1 MGVIVDSSVLVA
13 SERGAVDLAAKLQE
27 RAGEPAGMS
36 AITASELLHGVHRAA
51 PSAVKARRE
60 ALVERL
66 LATLTVI
73 PFDQV
78 VARVHARLWA
88 TLAAGG
94 VNLGAHDLIIGAT
107 AVALGWAVATRDTR
121 SFPKIP
127 GLEVEVWK

>member
-1 MGVIVDSSVLVA
+1 MGVIVDSSVFVA
-13 SERGAVDLAAKLQE
+13 SERGAFDLRSKLND
-27 RAGEPAGMS
+27 RSGEAAGMS

-51 PSAVKARRE
+51 PNAVKARRD

-66 LATLTVI
+66 LATVAI
-73 PFDQV
+73 VPFDEV

-88 TLAAGG
+88 TLAATG

-107 AVALGWAVATRDTR
+107 AVSLGWAVATRDTR

>member
-1 MGVIVDSSVLVA
+1 MGVIVDSSVFVA
-13 SERGAVDLAAKLQE
+13 SERGSFDLRTKLQE
-27 RAGEPAGMS
+27 REGEAAAMS

-51 PSAVKARRE
+51 PSVVKARRE

-66 LATLTVI
+66 LATIAVV
-73 PFDQV
+73 PFDEV

-88 TLAAGG
+88 TLAARG

-107 AVALGWAVATRDTR
+107 AVAFGWSVATRDRR

-127 GLEVEVWK
+127 GLRLEIWN

>member
-1 MGVIVDSSVLVA
+1 VGVIVDSSVFVA
-13 SERGAVDLAAKLQE
+13 SERGAFDLRAKLEQ
-27 RAGEPAGMS
+27 RAGEAAGMS

-51 PSAVKARRE
+51 PNAIKARRE

-66 LATLTVI
+66 LATVTVV
-73 PFDQV
+73 PFDEV

-88 TLAAGG
+88 TLAGSG

-107 AVALGWAVATRDTR
+107 AVAVGWSVATRDMR

-127 GLEVEVWK
+127 GLQVEVWK

>member
-1 MGVIVDSSVLVA
+1 LGVIVDSSVFVA
-13 SERGAVDLAAKLQE
+13 SERGAFDLKAKLQA
-27 RAGEPAGMS
+27 RAGEAAAMS
-36 AITASELLHGVHRAA
+36 AITASELLHGVHRAS
-51 PSAVKARRE
+51 PSGIKARRA

-66 LATLTVI
+66 LATIAII
-73 PFDQV
+73 PFDEV

-88 TLAAGG
+88 TLAGGG

-107 AVALGWAVATRDTR
+107 AVAFGWSVATRDTR

>member
-1 MGVIVDSSVLVA
+1 VGVIVDSSVLIA

-27 RAGEPAGMS
+27 RAGESAGMS

-51 PSAVKARRE
+51 PSAIKARRE
-60 ALVERL
+60 AMVERL
-66 LATLTVI
+66 LATLTVV

-88 TLAAGG
+88 TLAGGG
-94 VNLGAHDLIIGAT
+94 VSLGAHDLIIGAT

-127 GLEVEVWK
+127 GLQVEVWK

>member
-1 MGVIVDSSVLVA
+1 VGVIVDSSVLVA
-13 SERGAVDLAAKLQE
+13 SERGAVDLTAKLQE
-27 RAGEPAGMS
+27 RAGEAAGMS

-88 TLAAGG
+88 TLAGGG